1 VGKHGL
7 TRGGVRRPLRD
18 ADVQVSCIIPAFN
31 AAAYVGAAVES
42 ILQQTHPPR
51 EVLVVDDGSTD
62 KTASVVEAF
71 GPRVTLLS
79 RPHGGAAGAKNA
91 ALEVA
96 RGPYVAFLDADDV
109 WVRDK
114 LARQLAHCATRPDI
128 DLCFTAYDN
137 FWISELADEAVQYSE
152 SKLSQTSNGWSV
164 STLLTRLSVFGRFGL
179 FAAPGEAGEKYHN
192 LLWALNA
199 AALGAVVDVLPDVL
213 MHRRLHHTNVS
224 RSWAIDDQFIALVKA
239 WRDYQK
245 RAGKDGKPF
254 GGDDADPALE

>member
-1 VGKHGL
+1 MGRQDL
-7 TRGGVRRPLRD
+7 TPGGVRGPLRA
-18 ADVQVSCIIPAFN
+18 ADVEVSCIIPAFN
-31 AAAYVGAAVES
+31 AAAYLGDAVES
-42 ILQQTHPPR
+42 ALRQTHPPS
-51 EVLVVDDGSTD
+51 EVLVVDDGSAD
-62 KTASVVEAF
+62 NTASILEAF
-71 GPRVTLLS
+71 GQRVTLLS

-114 LARQLAHCATRPDI
+114 LARQLAHCATRPDV
-128 DLCFTAYDN
+128 DLCYTAYDN

-164 STLLTRLSVFGRFGL
+164 STLLTRLAVFGRFGR
-179 FAAPGEAGEKYHN
+179 FAATGEAREKYHN

-199 AALGAVVDVLPDVL
+199 AAQGAVVDVLPDVL

-224 RSWAIDDQFIALVKA
+224 RSWAVDDQFIALVKA
-239 WRDYQK
+239 WRDYQR
-245 RAGKDGKPF
+245 RAGQDGEQF
-254 GGDDADPALE
+254 RGNDAGPVLE

>member
-1 VGKHGL
+1 VGRHGPVSG
-7 TRGGVRRPLRD
+7 T
-18 ADVQVSCIIPAFN
+18 DVEVSSIIPVFN
-31 AAAYVGAAVES
+31 AAAYVGDAVES
-42 ILQQTHPPR
+42 ILQQTHPPS

-62 KTASVVEAF
+62 ETASIVEAF

-79 RPHGGAAGAKNA
+79 RPHGGAARAKNA

-109 WVRDK
+109 WARDK

-152 SKLSQTSNGWSV
+152 SKLSQASNGWSV
-164 STLLTRLSVFGRFGL
+164 STLLTRLSVFGRFGP
-179 FAAPGEAGEKYHN
+179 FAAPGEASETYHN

-199 AALGAVVDVLPDVL
+199 AAQGAVVDVLPDVL

-224 RSWAIDDQFIALVKA
+224 RSWAVDDQFIALVKA

-245 RAGKDGKPF
+245 RAGRDGERL
-254 GGDDADPALE
+254 GGNDAGPVLE